1 MMMNDSASGN
11 GILDLLI
18 TIRANQ
24 TQIIIPYLE
33 AIQAEI
39 DLIKTTLN
47 VANESDS
54 GIERDGEQS

>member
-1 MMMNDSASGN
+1 MPSGN

-18 TIRANQ
+18 KVHANQ

-33 AIQAEI
+33 AIQVEI

-54 GIERDGEQS
+54 GSERDGEQS

>member
-1 MMMNDSASGN
+1 MASGN

-18 TIRANQ
+18 MVHANQ

-39 DLIKTTLN
+39 DFIKTQLH
-47 VANESDS
+47 VAKDHSAPPA
-54 GIERDGEQS
+54 GERDGGQS